1 MKFFAVVAV
10 LLVARKL
17 YLVTNPIPRV
27 SKKSSGLAFPLAFS
41 LLSPYADV
49 TLQSITEQGCQILPL
64 EFFPNTPDNNHTA
77 LSISQ
82 QTIKKEKRKKE
93 KNHNQATKIP
103 GRTWQ
108 APIIWVMSST
118 AMGVRS
124 APIWVWHRRSQTSAG
139 KMLCLGW
146 GWIPQFH
153 SLCCAG
159 DQTGSS
165 WWCHVAFKIHGS
177 ALKIPTWTQVTSLQA
192 HLQVEYSH

>member
-1 MKFFAVVAV
+1 MIFWGEKKKGIYFQMKFFAVVAV

-124 APIWVWHRRSQTSAG
+124 APIWV
-139 KMLCLGW
+139 
-146 GWIPQFH
+146 
-153 SLCCAG
+153 
-159 DQTGSS
+159 
-165 WWCHVAFKIHGS
+165 
-177 ALKIPTWTQVTSLQA
+177 
-192 HLQVEYSH
+192 